1 MKTIIKKNHLAFVIP
16 AKAGIYN
23 QILDSCLRRNDNRF
37 LFYSLFNTL
46 KLAIGILI
54 FIFSLKVS
62 AQEKLSLEECYT
74 LVNKNYPLAKQ
85 QDLLTKQ
92 NELDLAVIKTEK
104 LPTLDFSAQ
113 ATYQSDVIKLPITI
127 PGVTIESPNKD
138 QYKATVSVSQLI
150 YSRGLINANL
160 EAKSAHLKTQQKQV
174 EVNLYQ
180 LKEQVNQL
188 YFSILLL
195 QEKKVLLVAKKTQLE
210 TTLKE
215 VKAGVKYG
223 MLLPASDSVLE
234 AELLKI
240 AQQFTEIDLNKIS
253 LVETLST
260 LIGQPI
266 STKIHLENPIIS
278 NNLGTELKRPELD
291 LFNLQKNQIEAS
303 EQLLAKKN
311 SPKLMGFATGGYGNP
326 GLNMLDNSFQSYY
339 ITGLKINWNIFDWN
353 ANKTA
358 RKSLKINKEIID
370 NQQEVFTL
378 NTTIELNQQLT
389 EINKISS
396 FIASDKTIVELRK
409 QILKSAKSQLKNGV
423 ITSSAYITELTNL
436 FEAENNLNTHKIQ
449 LLLAKAN
456 FKTTKGN

>member
-1 MKTIIKKNHLAFVIP
+1 MKQLLF
-16 AKAGIYN
+16 
-23 QILDSCLRRNDNRF
+23 ILLF
-37 LFYSLFNTL
+37 LFSIT
-46 KLAIGILI
+46 
-54 FIFSLKVS
+54 IFS
-62 AQEKLSLEECYT
+62 QEKLSLEECYT
-74 LVNKNYPLAKQ
+74 LVNKNYPLAKKH
-85 QDLLTKQ
+85 DLLTKQ
-92 NELDLAVIKTEK
+92 NELDIAVIKTEK
-104 LPTLDFSAQ
+104 QPTLDFSAQ
-113 ATYQSDVIKLPITI
+113 ATYQSDIIELPITI

-138 QYKATVSVSQLI
+138 QYKATVSVNQLI
-150 YSRGLINANL
+150 YSGGLVNANL
-160 EAKSAHLKTQQKQV
+160 EAKSAQLKTQQKQV

-180 LKEQVNQL
+180 LKEQINQL

-223 MLLPASDSVLE
+223 ILLPASDSVLE

-240 AQQFTEIDLNKIS
+240 AQQFTEIDLNKLS
-253 LVETLST
+253 LVETLSK

-278 NNLGTELKRPELD
+278 NNLGTEIKRPELD

-370 NQQEVFTL
+370 NQQEIFTL
-378 NTTIELNQQLT
+378 NTNIELNQQLT